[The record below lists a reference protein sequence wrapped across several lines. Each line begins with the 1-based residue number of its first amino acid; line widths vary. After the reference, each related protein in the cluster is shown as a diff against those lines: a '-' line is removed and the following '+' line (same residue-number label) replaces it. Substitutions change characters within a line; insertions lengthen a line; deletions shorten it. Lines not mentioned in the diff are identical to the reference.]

1 MTRTSHAGKSSL
13 LAGVSAALLGVL
25 LLAGCGGSRSTA
37 TSTAVQPSVLGHDAI
52 MAPPA
57 TELRPGMTVRV
68 RRSTLHTVGW
78 QVACRAKGRRVDAEA
93 VLGQRTGSGQ
103 VAGFKGGSP
112 SIWIAHNDDGSI
124 TASCH

>member
-37 TSTAVQPSVLGHDAI
+37 TSTAAQPSVLGHDAI

-57 TELRPGMTVRV
+57 AELRPGMRVRV
-68 RRSTLHTVGW
+68 GRSTLHKVGW
-78 QVACRAKGRRVDAEA
+78 QVACRAKGQRVDAEA

-112 SIWIAHNDDGSI
+112 SISITHNDDGSI
-124 TASCH
+124 TVSCH